1 MLSLDSLPRPSA
13 KRIALHVTPAAERA
27 LRSGHPWVFDQ
38 SIRSQSHAGQ
48 PGDLAVIFDARRRFL
63 AIGLYDPRSPIRVRV
78 LQHHAPAAID
88 RAWFTERLRAAANI
102 RQPLLAT
109 GTDGYRLVHG
119 ENDGLPGLV
128 VDRYAGTLVLK
139 LYTAAWLPHLA
150 DILAG
155 LADVQLASGNTLDS
169 RTAVITGNDHETG
182 VTSAQYAEQVAPAG
196 GNTPDSRTAVITG
209 DDHEAGVTSAQYAE
223 QVAPAGGNTL
233 DSRTAVITGDDHEA
247 GVTSAQYAEQV
258 APAERVVLRYSRNL
272 DALMAQH
279 GLADGQLL
287 SGPALG
293 GPVIFQENGLRF
305 AADVA
310 HGHKTGFFFDQRE
323 NRALVRA
330 LSAGRTL
337 PVSSAAVH
345 ATGGGGPAGR
355 RVLDLFAY
363 SGGFSVYAAAGGAAS
378 VTSVDVSAP
387 ALEAAAA
394 NLALNRDASHI
405 DHKLVVADAFDYLE
419 GFKTGGRRASGQKFD
434 MVIVDPPSFAKSSA
448 EIERALAAYA
458 RLARLAT
465 GLLARGGILVMASC
479 SSRVTAA
486 NFFDTITQAAQQAG
500 HPLTEIRRTRHALDH
515 PITFAE
521 GEYLKCLFA
530 SVAR

>member
-1 MLSLDSLPRPSA
+1 MLNLDSLPRPSA

-27 LRSGHPWVFDQ
+27 LRSGHPWVFDR

-48 PGDLAVIFDARRRFL
+48 PGDLAVIFDAQRRFL

-78 LQHHAPAAID
+78 LQHHTPGAID
-88 RAWFTERLRAAANI
+88 RAWFTARLRAAANI
-102 RQPLLAT
+102 RQPLLAS

-139 LYTAAWLPHLA
+139 LYTVAWLPHLA

-155 LADVQLASGNTLDS
+155 LADVQLAGAAIPPLRKVPASL
-169 RTAVITGNDHETG
+169 E
-182 VTSAQYAEQVAPAG
+182 AE
-196 GNTPDSRTAVITG
+196 TAVITG
-209 DDHEAGVTSAQYAE
+209 DDHETGITSAQTAE

-233 DSRTAVITGDDHEA
+233 DSRTAVCETG
-247 GVTSAQYAEQV
+247 SI
-258 APAERVVLRYSRNL
+258 APAERVVLRCSRNL

-279 GLADGQLL
+279 GLADGQIL
-287 SGPALG
+287 SGAALS
-293 GPVIFQENGLRF
+293 GPVIFREHGLRF

-330 LSAGRTL
+330 LSAGRT
-337 PVSSAAVH
+337 PPASSAAVLPPPSTRGGS
-345 ATGGGGPAGR
+345 TGGGGPAGR

-387 ALEAAAA
+387 ALEAAAV
-394 NLALNRDASHI
+394 NLALNRDDADGTAAVAPHHTATHGASSLAGRHVE
-405 DHKLVVADAFDYLE
+405 HQFVVADVFDYLE
-419 GFKTGGRRASGQKFD
+419 GFNTGGDSASGQKFD

-458 RLARLAT
+458 RLARLAS
-465 GLLARGGILVMASC
+465 GLLAPGGILVMASC
-479 SSRVTAA
+479 SSRVSAA
-486 NFFDTITQAAQQAG
+486 NFFDTVTQAARQAG
-500 HPLTEIRRTRHALDH
+500 HPLTEIRRTGHALDH
-515 PITFAE
+515 PISFPE

-530 SVAR
+530 RVAR